1 MAVCYVCG
9 KSKVRGNRVS
19 HANNKSKRWSK
30 PNLQRIKINDKGTLK
45 SASVCTRCIKSGKVT
60 KVV

>member
-19 HANNKSKRWSK
+19 HAHNKSKRWSK
-30 PNLQRIKINDKGTLK
+30 PNLQKIKFSDKGTIK
-45 SASVCTRCIKSGKVT
+45 CTTVCTGCIKAGKVT